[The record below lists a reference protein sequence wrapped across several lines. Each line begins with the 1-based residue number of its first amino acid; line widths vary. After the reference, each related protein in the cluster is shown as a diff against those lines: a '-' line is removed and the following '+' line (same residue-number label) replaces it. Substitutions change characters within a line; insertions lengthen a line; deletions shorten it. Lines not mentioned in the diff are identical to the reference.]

1 LRRLLVVAIGALIV
15 VPAVSAD
22 ASNEFNSTRYAYSLL
37 IPLGWST
44 QPAGGSWAG
53 ALTPGAA
60 GVDTFKELDSGRVL
74 TAAALPTGLKRFAWH
89 ARVLR
94 NARLNCGGRVAGG
107 TSLLRFGGAPASL
120 TSYRCADGAYLT
132 VVTEVRAGRGYAFG
146 WLSHGPR
153 AVSDWVELEGILDS
167 LEFG

>member
-1 LRRLLVVAIGALIV
+1 LRRSVVVAIVALIA
-15 VPAVSAD
+15 VPAASAD

-37 IPLGWST
+37 LPIGWSA

-53 ALTPGAA
+53 ALTPGSA
-60 GVDTFKELDSGRVL
+60 GVDTFKELESGRTL
-74 TAAALPTGLKRFAWH
+74 TGASLPTGLKRFAWH

-94 NARLNCGGRVAGG
+94 TARLNCGGRVAGG
-107 TSLLRFGGAPASL
+107 TSLLRFGGADAAL
-120 TSYRCADGAYLT
+120 TSYRCADGAYFT
-132 VVTEVRAGRGYAFG
+132 VVTAVRARRGYAFG

-167 LEFG
+167 LEFA